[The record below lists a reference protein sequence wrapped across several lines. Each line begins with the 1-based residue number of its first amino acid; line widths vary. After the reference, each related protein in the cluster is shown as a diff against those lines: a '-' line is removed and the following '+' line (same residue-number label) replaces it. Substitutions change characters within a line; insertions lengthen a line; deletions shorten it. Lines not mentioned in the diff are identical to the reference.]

1 MTTASHAPRP
11 PRYPIRLGAELDVE
25 GRVVTGTT
33 RNLST
38 GGVCIELDRP
48 LHEGALYAIRLFLVE
63 DDIESA
69 AGRQLELSATA
80 QWVAEAERGYAV
92 GFRFSSL
99 TAAQI
104 AALDYALKTVGEQ

>member
-1 MTTASHAPRP
+1 MTTARAARP

-25 GRVVTGTT
+25 GRVITGTT

-38 GGVCIELDRP
+38 GGVCIEVDRP

-69 AGRQLELSATA
+69 AGRQLELSGTV
-80 QWVAEAERGYAV
+80 QWCAEADHGFAV
-92 GFRFSSL
+92 GFRFTSL
-99 TAAQI
+99 TAAQF
-104 AALDYALKTVGEQ
+104 AALDYALKTVGDG